1 MMWLSGRSRS
11 CGCNFSCRIAS
22 SRPLATHLMM
32 SACGGMP
39 MDRLVIMSVWPDQ
52 ERAHLIVGGT
62 LDGWGAGELGRQVA
76 GLVDAGTGHVM
87 VDLSGVRGWDARGNH
102 LINTTFRRLSV
113 GGSLSVRGLWG
124 RMLSGPN
131 LLVAEKPEPAS
142 SGVVGSAAVDGID
155 ARLVDAS

>member
-1 MMWLSGRSRS
+1 M
-11 CGCNFSCRIAS
+11 
-22 SRPLATHLMM
+22 
-32 SACGGMP
+32 
-39 MDRLVIMSVWPDQ
+39 IMSVWPDQ

-87 VDLSGVRGWDARGNH
+87 VDLSGVRGWDARAIY

-113 GGSLSVRGLWG
+113 EGSLSVRGLWG
-124 RMLSGPN
+124 PMLSGPN

-155 ARLVDAS
+155 ARLVDAI